1 MSPRV
6 AFALI
11 LITLVAAGC
20 ARTPPPLPGSARMLH
35 YEIPW
40 EGAFPSDVV
49 VDEAGRLWF
58 TDRLTHALAVFDPV
72 TERFDRYATPTPRSA
87 PYGVVRA
94 PDGTLWFGE
103 SNAGRL
109 GRMDPATGAIEEVE
123 VPGLERSGPMLL
135 AWSDSAVWFTS
146 REPAGVYGRYEP
158 PSGHTRIWRAPVEA
172 RVYGIAAT
180 PAGAVWVGGYDGSQL
195 MRVDRGR
202 DAVATLDLSEP
213 YLATLPAPHL
223 ERLGPEVRERWA
235 ERRVGIVMRRIA
247 AAPDGRIW
255 VSGYGRGRVTGI
267 DPASGE
273 TLHIRTVAQPSR
285 PYGITVDALGRVWFS
300 EQGNDLLV
308 VYDPRTGRRSALP
321 LPVPGGT
328 VRSIAV
334 DVERGRVWLPLSDVG
349 VIAVLELR

>member
-1 MSPRV
+1 M
-6 AFALI
+6 
-11 LITLVAAGC
+11 LVLLSLAVAGC
-20 ARTPPPLPGSARMLH
+20 GKTPPLLPEAARILH

-58 TDRLTHALAVFDPV
+58 TDRLTHALAVFDPA
-72 TERFDRYATPTPRSA
+72 TERFDRYPTPTPKSA
-87 PYGVVRA
+87 PYGLVRA

-109 GRMDPATGAIEEVE
+109 GRMDPRTGAIEEVE
-123 VPGLERSGPMLL
+123 VPGLERTGPMLL
-135 AWSDSAVWFTS
+135 AWADGAVWFTS

-158 PSGHTRIWRAPVEA
+158 TSGDTRTWRAPVED

-180 PAGAVWVGGYDGSQL
+180 PEGAVWVGRYNGSQL
-195 MRVDRGR
+195 LRVDRGP
-202 DAVATLDLSEP
+202 DSGAILDLTEP
-213 YLATLPAPHL
+213 YLATLPPARL
-223 ERLGPEVRERWA
+223 ESLSPEVRERWA
-235 ERRVGIVMRRIA
+235 DRRVGIAMRRMA
-247 AAPDGRIW
+247 AAPDGWIW
-255 VSGYGRGRVTGI
+255 VSAYGGGRVTGI
-267 DPASGE
+267 DPATGQKV
-273 TLHIRTVAQPSR
+273 HIRTVAQPSR
-285 PYGITVDALGRVWFS
+285 PYGVTVDVLGRVWFS

-308 VYDPRTGRRSALP
+308 VYDPASDRRSALS

-328 VRSIAV
+328 VRNIAV